1 MREGRPA
8 AKGNARM
15 NLDLTPELR
24 AFRDEVRAF
33 IRAELPPDIRDKV
46 HRGIHLGKDDYV
58 RWQRILNNKG
68 WLAPGWPREYG
79 GTGWTSL
86 QRYIFDDEIGKGGA
100 PRVIPFGLVMVAPV
114 IMKFGTEAQKREHL
128 PKILSSEVWWC
139 QGYSEPGAGSDLA
152 GLKTRAVKEGDHYI
166 VNGQK
171 TWTTMAQYADWIF
184 CLVRTDPAAKKQEGI
199 SFLLIDMKT
208 PGVSVKPIV
217 TMDGG
222 AEVNEVFFDNVRV
235 PATNLVGPENQ
246 GWTVAKYLLGH
257 ERTNIADIGR
267 AKHQLAR
274 VKEIAR
280 AERADGGSLLDDP
293 EFRERIADVE
303 LDLIALDATILRL
316 VAAEAGGRPPGAEAS
331 LLKIKGSE
339 LQQALT
345 ELMIEAVGY
354 YGFPYNREAMEHGWN
369 EPPIGPD
376 YAAPLAPAYFNTRKT
391 TIYGGSNEIQ
401 RGILAKFVM
410 GY

>member
-1 MREGRPA
+1 
-8 AKGNARM
+8 M
-15 NLDLTPELR
+15 NLDLSPELR

-33 IRAELPPDIRDKV
+33 IRAELPADIEDKV
-46 HRGIHLGKDDYV
+46 RRGIHLGKEDFV
-58 RWQRILNNKG
+58 RWQKILHQRG
-68 WLAPGWPREYG
+68 WIAPNWPKEHG
-79 GTGWTSL
+79 GTGWSPL
-86 QRYIFDDEIGKGGA
+86 ERYIFDDEIGKSGA

-114 IMKFGTEAQKREHL
+114 IMKFGTPEQKREHL
-128 PKILSSEVWWC
+128 PKILKSEVWWC

-152 GLKTRAVKEGDHYI
+152 GLKTRAVRAGGHYV

-199 SFLLIDMKT
+199 SFILVDMKT
-208 PGVSVKPIV
+208 PGVTVKPIV

-222 AEVNEVFFDNVRV
+222 AEVNEVFFDDVRV
-235 PATNLVGPENQ
+235 PVANLVGPENQ

-274 VKEIAR
+274 VKEIAA
-280 AERADGGSLLDDP
+280 AERADGGTLFDDA
-293 EFRERIADVE
+293 EFRDRIADVE
-303 LDLIALDATILRL
+303 LDLIALDATILRI
-316 VAAEAGGRPPGAEAS
+316 VAAEADGRPPGAEAS

-345 ELMIEAVGY
+345 ELLIEAIGY
-354 YGFPYNREAMEHGWN
+354 YGFPDNREAMEHGWN

-376 YAAPLAPAYFNTRKT
+376 YAATLAPTYFNMRKT
-391 TIYGGSNEIQ
+391 TIYGGSNEVQ

-410 GY
+410 GF